1 MGMVAAIPE
10 LLAGIRRYLQRD
22 LWVIDAAPRGGL
34 RSSAIGLVRLVVVLG
49 RALTDPQLN
58 LEATALVYRTLL
70 SIVPLLAVGFSVLK
84 AFGAEYKI
92 DAVVVR
98 MLEPLGA
105 SGAQLASQV
114 VVFVDNLQVSV
125 LGAIGFVLLSTRCFR

>member
-1 MGMVAAIPE
+1 MIVRGTMVAATSGG
-10 LLAGIRRYLQRD
+10 LSGIRRYLERD
-22 LWVIDAAPRGGL
+22 LWTIDAAPHGHL
-34 RSSAIGLVRLVVVLG
+34 RRFAIGLVRLVVVLVRG
-49 RALTDPQLN
+49 LTDTQLN

-92 DAVVVR
+92 EAVVAR
-98 MLEPLGA
+98 MLAPLGA

-114 VVFVDNLQVSV
+114 VGFVDNLQVSV
-125 LGAIGFVLLSTRCFR
+125 L